1 MPEVQNMA
9 NIGRLTLS
17 LRMAMD
23 VIPSLRDFVLNRSP
37 PTLLPRMR

>member
-23 VIPSLRDFVLNRSP
+23 VIPSLRDSS
-37 PTLLPRMR
+37 